1 MSIETP
7 AAAPVAPSASTERRL
22 TLHDFLKTAIK
33 INGSDIHLQ
42 AGSIPMIRVDGRP
55 RFLDVPALTDE
66 AMGEYVEQII
76 QRQQEPKEKRD
87 LLDHKGSIDIAY
99 ALEGLARFRT

>member
-1 MSIETP
+1 MTLDTTRP
-7 AAAPVAPSASTERRL
+7 APPAGAAPPRPTVAAPQQVPGMPPENADIDRDTPQPHIHVEERRL

-55 RFLDVPALTDE
+55 RFLDCAPLTDA
-66 AMGEYVEQII
+66 AM
-76 QRQQEPKEKRD
+76 K
-87 LLDHKGSIDIAY
+87 
-99 ALEGLARFRT
+99 